1 MRSSYHPTRPQSRK
15 AFETYSPDG
24 TILPYSSKIQ
34 PAPKAD
40 RRLRHID
47 ESQQIALCRLH
58 PTRPQSRKAF
68 ETPLP
73 VITLTALIFVIHPAP
88 QAERRLRLVLP
99 VDHIGPDVFLEP
111 PIRSRKTFETNRPP
125 CRRAGPP
132 PAIPPQ
138 LNRKRNVS
146 RGQRGMNSAT
156 ANAQRHF
163 IGK

>member
-1 MRSSYHPTRPQSRK
+1 MIHEKNFLAIPPATKAERRLRLIQLTIGSTEQHPFLSSRHGSRK
-15 AFETYSPDG
+15 AFETMLMPSAYVSFP
-24 TILPYSSKIQ
+24 SRIQ
-34 PAPKAD
+34 PAPK
-40 RRLRHID
+40 
-47 ESQQIALCRLH
+47 
-58 PTRPQSRKAF
+58 
-68 ETPLP
+68 
-73 VITLTALIFVIHPAP
+73 
-88 QAERRLRLVLP
+88 AERRLRLVLP

-132 PAIPPQ
+132 PTIPPQ